1 MIKIADT
8 DFSNVEE
15 IKNDLDFYKT
25 ALSAHKSLFS
35 IKDGFDLFFI
45 NETNADL
52 SNFSEK
58 DFYSNKLD
66 RIIDSFKEMEKVF
79 DAKKSI
85 EKMLFKKEE
94 ILKALE
100 QESISLTEIDLIDDY
115 LNSMELSKSFHE
127 ANARMNEFIE
137 DSKKY
142 LPKQRIPIH
151 IIKHYRVS
159 NKKVELVSSSKRNEK
174 RTEMANNIYLST
186 SSKNIR
192 LIYAGHKPFPRAG
205 SGSKEIW
212 QKKKGKWERV
222 MSSRTWT
229 S

>member
-25 ALSAHKSLFS
+25 VLSAHKALFS
-35 IKDGFDLFFI
+35 AKNGFDLYFI
-45 NETNADL
+45 NEIDADL

-66 RIIDSFKEMEKVF
+66 RIIDSFKEMEKIF

-85 EKMLFKKEE
+85 EKMLYQKEE
-94 ILKALE
+94 ILKALN
-100 QESISLTEIDLIDDY
+100 QESISLTEIDLIYDY
-115 LNSMELSKSFHE
+115 LNSMELDRYFHK
-127 ANARMNEFIE
+127 ANSRMNQFIE
-137 DSKKY
+137 DSKKN
-142 LPKQRIPIH
+142 LPKQRMPIH
-151 IIKHYRVS
+151 ITKHYRVS
-159 NKKVELVSSSKRNEK
+159 NKKVELVSSSKRTEK
-174 RTEMANNIYLST
+174 RTSTGNNIYLSN

-192 LIYAGHKPFPRAG
+192 VIYAGHKPFPLAG

-212 QKKKGKWERV
+212 QKTKGKWKRII
-222 MSSRTWT
+222 SSRTWI